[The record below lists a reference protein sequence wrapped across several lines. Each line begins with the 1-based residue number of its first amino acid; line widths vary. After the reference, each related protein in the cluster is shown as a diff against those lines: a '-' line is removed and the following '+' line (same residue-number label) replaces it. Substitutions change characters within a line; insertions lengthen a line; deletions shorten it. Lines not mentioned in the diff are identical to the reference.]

1 MAVRTLYSG
10 PGQGLGA
17 YRAALPPP
25 PGGGAGH
32 EGLSLD
38 QIRSV
43 FRRHL
48 SLILTVVVVG
58 TALAVLIGSKLTPKY
73 TATAAVVID
82 STDARLL
89 DVIDQARGAPENSM
103 VETEI
108 ELITSSSLIGR
119 VMADLKLFDDLEFRP
134 PVAEGD
140 RNVTIKLPEPLAS
153 VVAFLPESWLRA
165 VGAAEDGL
173 TPAEAT
179 DQANVAAATV
189 ERFMSQLEIE
199 QAGGAVIDISATSR
213 DAEKAARI
221 ANGIA
226 EAYVNAQVER
236 KRRAAGSAASWLAD
250 RLTELQHEVE
260 AAEKQAAEFR
270 ASNGLFNS
278 GGGGSTDG
286 GTLNDQKIL
295 DLNRQLV
302 ALRADK
308 RAHEAKLN
316 RARASDPEALAEELN
331 SSLIGTL
338 RGEEATLL
346 RQEAELAQTYG
357 PRHPTM
363 INLRAEIAGVRDKI
377 RIEVERGVRSLADDL
392 ATLASQEQ
400 IIAQDLEEL
409 KQENAR
415 EGQAKVRLRE
425 LERQADANRQL
436 YETFLRRYK
445 EAQEQEQIIAPDA
458 RVITVAESPAK
469 AITPGPKVFGLIGF
483 TVSLMFGSL
492 LAFLIDGLDRRVR
505 SGAAIEREFGINVLG
520 VLPLISGR
528 EARQR
533 PAQYIA
539 ERPFSGFAEAA
550 RSIVTSLRMADQG
563 AAASVLMVTSALP
576 EEGKTTLSISLAAGA
591 ANAGLK
597 VLLIDLDLRRPTLE
611 ERVAE
616 APVEGGLIDFLN
628 GTLPRERL
636 IQHEPKSGIDFIA
649 VGPPPHNPLE
659 LLQSPKLS
667 RLIEGARREYD
678 QIIIDC
684 APILA
689 VTDARVATRL
699 ADRIILATRW
709 RHTGSDAV
717 GGALRVLLGV
727 RAEIAGCVLTAVN
740 MNQYRLYASGEAA
753 SYYKRYRRYYID

>member
-10 PGQGLGA
+10 QSQGLGA

-25 PGGGAGH
+25 PGGGAGQ

-38 QIRSV
+38 QIRGV

-58 TALAVLIGSKLTPKY
+58 TALAFLIGSKLTPKY

-82 STDARLL
+82 STDAQLL
-89 DVIDQARGAPENSM
+89 DVIDQGRGASENSM
-103 VETEI
+103 VATEI
-108 ELITSSSLIGR
+108 ELIISRSLIGR
-119 VMADLKLFDDLEFRP
+119 VMADLKLFDDPEFRP
-134 PVAEGD
+134 AVSEGD
-140 RNVTIKLPEPLAS
+140 RHVTINLPEPLAS
-153 VVAFLPESWLRA
+153 VAALLPESWLRA

-173 TPAEAT
+173 TPAEAA
-179 DQANVAAATV
+179 DQANVAEATV
-189 ERFMSQLEIE
+189 ERFMTRLEVE
-199 QAGGAVIDISATSR
+199 QAGGANVIEVAVTSR
-213 DAEKAARI
+213 DAAKAARI

-250 RLTELQHEVE
+250 RLTELQHDVE

-270 ASNGLFNS
+270 ATNGLFNS
-278 GGGGSTDG
+278 GAGDG

-316 RARASDPEALAEELN
+316 RARASDLEALAEELN
-331 SSLIGTL
+331 SPLIVTL

-346 RQEAELAQTYG
+346 RQEAELAQTFG

-377 RIEVERGVRSLADDL
+377 RIEVEHGVRSLADDL
-392 ATLASQEQ
+392 ATLANQEQ
-400 IIAQDLEEL
+400 IVAQDLEEL

-415 EGQAKVRLRE
+415 EGQAEVRLRE
-425 LERQADANRQL
+425 LERQAEANRQL

-458 RVITVAESPAK
+458 RIITVAETPAK
-469 AITPGPKVFGLIGF
+469 PVTPGAKVFGLIGF
-483 TVSLMFGSL
+483 TLSLMFGSL
-492 LAFLIDGLDRRVR
+492 LAFLVEGLDRRVR
-505 SGAAIEREFGINVLG
+505 SGAAIEREFGVNVLG

-550 RSIVTSLRMADQG
+550 RSIVTGLRMADQG
-563 AAASVLMVTSALP
+563 AASSVLMVTSALP

-597 VLLIDLDLRRPTLE
+597 VLLMDLDLRRPTLE
-611 ERVAE
+611 KRVAD
-616 APVEGGLIDFLN
+616 APVEGGLVDFLN

-636 IQHEPKSGIDFIA
+636 IQREPKSGIDFVA
-649 VGPPPHNPLE
+649 VGSPPHNPLE

-709 RHTGSDAV
+709 RRTGSDAV

-753 SYYKRYRRYYID
+753 SYYKRYRRYYVE